1 MLVAPLRTFENS
13 DIKFYGR
20 GIFSFIKRIE
30 KFKKAAAVYF
40 IFEVYNKYTSR
51 NIFYVYPLK

>member
-30 KFKKAAAVYF
+30 KLKKVPAVYF
-40 IFEVYNKYTSR
+40 IFELYDKDTSR